1 MIHKKYNTAK
11 QSRVENTDNKNA
23 QNAQKK
29 ETKTMINLIEKTLIV
44 LCMTFIYTSV
54 IIGSALIIFLILT

>member
-1 MIHKKYNTAK
+1 MIHKQYNTAM
-11 QSRVENTDNKNA
+11 QGRVENTDNKNA

-29 ETKTMINLIEKTLIV
+29 ETITMNLFEKILIV
-44 LCMTFIYTSV
+44 SIMASFTTAL